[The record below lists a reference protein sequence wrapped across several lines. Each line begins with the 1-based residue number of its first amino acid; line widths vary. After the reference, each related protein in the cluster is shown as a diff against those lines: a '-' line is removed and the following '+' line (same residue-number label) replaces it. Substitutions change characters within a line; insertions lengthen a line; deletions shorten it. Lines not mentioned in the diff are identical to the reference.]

1 MAMNVSRDRYNSKE
15 FLTDIHK
22 CIRRYSEKVI
32 RLNDLSHGCK
42 IHDISFIVTYI

>member
-32 RLNDLSHGCK
+32 RLGPM
-42 IHDISFIVTYI
+42 